1 MSSVATI
8 AATVRDRVGKG
19 AARATRRSGLVPGVI
34 YGDKQSPVAIAID
47 PRLVWAEL
55 NKPGFTTRLFSIDLG
70 SDGNHSCLA
79 RDVQFHPVTDRPI
92 HLDFL
97 RVSANSVVHVKVPVH
112 CVGHDKSPGIK
123 VGGVLNIEHHEIEVT
138 CSPSH
143 IPSEYVID
151 LSGFEIGA
159 SVHLAQ
165 VALGEGVKPYH
176 LALDATIVTIAPPT
190 VRGDAAAAATTEA

>member
-47 PRLVWAEL
+47 PRVIWAEL
-55 NKPGFTTRLFSIDLG
+55 NKPGFTTRLFSIDLDKAG
-70 SDGNHSCLA
+70 KHSCLA
-79 RDVQFHPVTDRPI
+79 RDVQFHPVTDKPI
-92 HLDFL
+92 HVDFL
-97 RVSANSVVHVKVPVH
+97 RVSADSVVHVKVPVH
-112 CVGHDKSPGIK
+112 CVNHDKSPGIK
-123 VGGVLNIEHHEIEVT
+123 RGGVLNIEHHEIEVT

-151 LSGFEIGA
+151 LAGQEIGA
-159 SVHLAQ
+159 SIHLSQ
-165 VALGEGVKPYH
+165 ITLGEGVKPYH
-176 LALDATIVTIAPPT
+176 LPQDATIITIAPPT
-190 VRGDAAAAATTEA
+190 VNRDAAAAETPEA